1 MVDEQGGT
9 ELIHT
14 NQSARDAH
22 HRMLTPKFN
31 LRQDDE
37 YVYVDIELKHI
48 RLLLTNVEMVV
59 EGPLFVFSMPPYY
72 LRLRFPHEVVDD
84 DERSEAR
91 IGDHGNV
98 VHVKLPKAIKGQHFP
113 DLDLQAKLL
122 ARTVATPGPNDNPST
137 QTKKPLIEELD
148 VDNTDVKQIE
158 ADGNAHDWELDQKVA
173 EDTPASSLAPD
184 CKYGFNNLY
193 HDIVGVSVVNGNDIN
208 ELGDPELT
216 PAPDRIL
223 ERLIK
228 ENVKFDLEIYAAD
241 YISQKHYSPGDDDKV
256 YADLLKWEA
265 PSTRELKEWRQQF
278 GPGPVAVEFTEQEQ
292 ELMMK
297 LPRKTY
303 LVDNVTPVWG
313 FVCLFLF
320 GYFYELRGQGGDLL
334 VESAWTVGKLTPQ
347 IADLDSR
354 LLVDDGDFFEAV
366 VITGIRRALSYPYHR
381 NYDMAIK
388 AWQDVNATLSGGKRL
403 LLRVLLAA
411 KELFRFHD
419 VYYVYDKIWMDDVCT
434 WLISDQ
440 VSDVTLDHLAVE
452 IKTKYEA
459 VTRDK
464 VVFEKPDE
472 DGEFVAWLVR
482 EVDEMAE
489 ELYQQQQQQ

>member
-1 MVDEQGGT
+1 
-9 ELIHT
+9 
-14 NQSARDAH
+14 
-22 HRMLTPKFN
+22 MLTPKFS

-37 YVYVDIELKHI
+37 FVYVDIELKHI
-48 RLLLTNVEMVV
+48 RLSSTNVEMVV

-84 DERSEAR
+84 DERSEAK
-91 IGDHGNV
+91 IGSEGNV
-98 VHVKLPKAIKGQHFP
+98 VHVKLPKAVKGQFFP

-122 ARTVATPGPNDNPST
+122 ARTVTTTENDQSNP
-137 QTKKPLIEELD
+137 KKPLIEELD

-158 ADGNAHDWELDQKVA
+158 ADGNAHDWEVDQKVA
-173 EDTPASSLAPD
+173 EDTPLPLAPD

-193 HDIVGVSVVNGNDIN
+193 HEMVGVSVVNGNDIN
-208 ELGDPELT
+208 ELGDPEGT

-228 ENVKFDLEIYAAD
+228 ENVKFDLEIYAGD
-241 YISQKHYSPGDDDKV
+241 YIAQKHYSPADDDKV
-256 YADLLKWEA
+256 YADILKWEA
-265 PSTRELKEWRQQF
+265 PSTKELREWRSQF
-278 GPGPVAVEFTEQEQ
+278 GPGPVAVEFTEKEQ

-303 LVDNVTPVWG
+303 LVDNVTPIWG
-313 FVCLFLF
+313 FVCSFLF
-320 GYFYELRGQGGDLL
+320 GYFYELRGQQGDLS

-347 IADLDSR
+347 IADLDSQ
-354 LLVDDGDFFEAV
+354 LVVDNNADFFEAV

-381 NYDMAIK
+381 NYDMAMR

-403 LLRVLLAA
+403 LIRVLLAA

-419 VYYVYDKIWMDDVCT
+419 VYYIYDKIWMDDVCT

-440 VSDVTLDHLAVE
+440 VKDVTLDALAVE
-452 IKTKYEA
+452 IKARYEK

-464 VVFEKPDE
+464 VVFEKADE
-472 DGEFVAWLVR
+472 DGEFVAWSVR

-489 ELYQQQQQQ
+489 ELYQQHQQQ

>member
-1 MVDEQGGT
+1 M
-9 ELIHT
+9 
-14 NQSARDAH
+14 
-22 HRMLTPKFN
+22 
-31 LRQDDE
+31 
-37 YVYVDIELKHI
+37 YVDIELKHI

-84 DERSEAR
+84 DERSEAK
-91 IGDHGNV
+91 IGSEGNV
-98 VHVKLPKAIKGQHFP
+98 VHVKLPKAVKGQFFP

-122 ARTVATPGPNDNPST
+122 ARTVTTTENDQSNP
-137 QTKKPLIEELD
+137 KKPLIEELD

-158 ADGNAHDWELDQKVA
+158 ADGNAHDWEVDQKVA
-173 EDTPASSLAPD
+173 EDTPLPLAPD

-193 HDIVGVSVVNGNDIN
+193 HEMVGVSVVNGNDIN
-208 ELGDPELT
+208 ELGDPEGT

-228 ENVKFDLEIYAAD
+228 ENVKFDLEIYAGD
-241 YISQKHYSPGDDDKV
+241 YIAQKHYSPADDDKV
-256 YADLLKWEA
+256 YADILKWEA
-265 PSTRELKEWRQQF
+265 PSTKELREWRLQF
-278 GPGPVAVEFTEQEQ
+278 GPGPVAVEFTEKEQ

-303 LVDNVTPVWG
+303 LVDNVTPIWG

-320 GYFYELRGQGGDLL
+320 GYFYELRGQQGDLL

-347 IADLDSR
+347 IADLDSQ
-354 LLVDDGDFFEAV
+354 LVVDNNADFFEAV

-381 NYDMAIK
+381 NYDMAMR

-403 LLRVLLAA
+403 LIRVLLAA

-419 VYYVYDKIWMDDVCT
+419 VYYIYDKIWMDDVCT

-440 VSDVTLDHLAVE
+440 VKDVTLDALAVE
-452 IKTKYEA
+452 IKARYEK

-464 VVFEKPDE
+464 VVFEKADE

-489 ELYQQQQQQ
+489 ELYQQHQQQ

>member
-1 MVDEQGGT
+1 M
-9 ELIHT
+9 
-14 NQSARDAH
+14 
-22 HRMLTPKFN
+22 
-31 LRQDDE
+31 
-37 YVYVDIELKHI
+37 YVDIELKHI

-84 DERSEAR
+84 DERSEAK
-91 IGDHGNV
+91 IGSEGNV
-98 VHVKLPKAIKGQHFP
+98 VHVKLPKAVKGQFFP

-122 ARTVATPGPNDNPST
+122 ARTVTTTENDESNP
-137 QTKKPLIEELD
+137 KKPLIEELD

-158 ADGNAHDWELDQKVA
+158 ADGNAHDWEVDQKVA
-173 EDTPASSLAPD
+173 EDTPLPLAPD

-193 HDIVGVSVVNGNDIN
+193 HEMVGVSVVNGNDIN
-208 ELGDPELT
+208 ELGDPEGT

-228 ENVKFDLEIYAAD
+228 ENVKFDLEIYAGD
-241 YISQKHYSPGDDDKV
+241 YIAQKHYSPADDDKV
-256 YADLLKWEA
+256 YADILKWEA
-265 PSTRELKEWRQQF
+265 PSTKELREWRLQF
-278 GPGPVAVEFTEQEQ
+278 GPGPVAVEFTEKEQ

-303 LVDNVTPVWG
+303 LVDNVTPIWG

-320 GYFYELRGQGGDLL
+320 GYFYELRGQQGDLL

-347 IADLDSR
+347 IADLDSQ
-354 LLVDDGDFFEAV
+354 LVVDNNADFFEAV

-381 NYDMAIK
+381 NYDMAMR

-403 LLRVLLAA
+403 LIRVLLAA

-419 VYYVYDKIWMDDVCT
+419 VYYIYDKIWMDDVCT

-440 VSDVTLDHLAVE
+440 VKDVTLDALAVE
-452 IKTKYEA
+452 IKARYEK

-464 VVFEKPDE
+464 VVFEKADE

-489 ELYQQQQQQ
+489 ELYQQHQQQ

>member
-1 MVDEQGGT
+1 M
-9 ELIHT
+9 
-14 NQSARDAH
+14 
-22 HRMLTPKFN
+22 
-31 LRQDDE
+31 
-37 YVYVDIELKHI
+37 YVDIELKHI

-84 DERSEAR
+84 DERSEAK
-91 IGDHGNV
+91 IGSEGNV
-98 VHVKLPKAIKGQHFP
+98 VHVKLPKAVKGQFFP

-122 ARTVATPGPNDNPST
+122 ARTVTTTENEQSNP
-137 QTKKPLIEELD
+137 KKPLIEELD

-158 ADGNAHDWELDQKVA
+158 ADGNAHDWEVDQKVA
-173 EDTPASSLAPD
+173 EDTPMPLAPD

-193 HDIVGVSVVNGNDIN
+193 HEMVGVSVVNGNDIN
-208 ELGDPELT
+208 ELGDPEGT

-228 ENVKFDLEIYAAD
+228 ENVKFDLEIYAGD
-241 YISQKHYSPGDDDKV
+241 YIAQKHYSPADDDKV
-256 YADLLKWEA
+256 YADILKWEA
-265 PSTRELKEWRQQF
+265 PSTKELREWRLQF
-278 GPGPVAVEFTEQEQ
+278 GPGPVAVEFTEKEQ

-303 LVDNVTPVWG
+303 LVDNVTPIWG

-320 GYFYELRGQGGDLL
+320 GYFYELRGQQGDLL

-347 IADLDSR
+347 IADLDSQ
-354 LLVDDGDFFEAV
+354 LVVDNNADFFEAV

-381 NYDMAIK
+381 NYDMAMR

-403 LLRVLLAA
+403 LIRVLLAA

-419 VYYVYDKIWMDDVCT
+419 VYYIYDKIWMDDVCT

-440 VSDVTLDHLAVE
+440 VKDVTLDALAVE
-452 IKTKYEA
+452 IKARYEK

-464 VVFEKPDE
+464 VVFEKADE

-489 ELYQQQQQQ
+489 ELYQQHQQQ